1 MATLITEP
9 KAIVIGAGPV
19 GCLSAIALAKQ
30 GWNVEI
36 YEGRAGMPPAS
47 SDWRGM
53 MPALLTTVVLT
64 CFLSLWPE
72 R

>member
-1 MATLITEP
+1 MATLQTRP

-36 YEGRAGMPPAS
+36 YEGRAGMPLL
-47 SDWRGM
+47 
-53 MPALLTTVVLT
+53 LLTG
-64 CFLSLWPE
+64 E
-72 R
+72 A